1 MHPDTSARVN
11 CLTRSSTTYTLLPT
25 AEEAAVRSYCS
36 RTRSAEG
43 GSLRRWGR
51 VSGSSIGCR
60 PFEPAQRGAC
70 MATLARGVTV
80 QQSLVQR
87 LRAPRYAGYLLVLP
101 SIIYVLALIGF
112 PLVLG
117 VWYSLTNTTVAA
129 PGHFI
134 GLQNFVDVAKDPTF
148 RLAVRNTLIIG
159 IVATAAK
166 ITLSVALAFLML
178 GAFPGRGVMRVLFV
192 LPWTIP
198 IALSTIAYKWMF
210 VSQYSVVNWILI
222 QLGLVTE
229 PGINWLG
236 QAVPAMAAVIFVST
250 WRAVPFGAITVLAG
264 LTAIPTDVIEAA
276 RIDGAGWWAR
286 FTKVIVPIIAPILF
300 IALLFDLIFT
310 LSELTVVFILTGG
323 GPVDQTQVLANYAL
337 QVGVNGTQLGQGAAI
352 SLYMVPVLLVL
363 TILSLRHIAKREGM

>member
-1 MHPDTSARVN
+1 
-11 CLTRSSTTYTLLPT
+11 
-25 AEEAAVRSYCS
+25 
-36 RTRSAEG
+36 
-43 GSLRRWGR
+43 
-51 VSGSSIGCR
+51 
-60 PFEPAQRGAC
+60 
-70 MATLARGVTV
+70 MATLVRGVA
-80 QQSLVQR
+80 
-87 LRAPRYAGYLLVLP
+87 APRSIAQRFRTPRVAGYLLVMP
-101 SIIYVLALIGF
+101 AIVYVLALIGF

-117 VWYSLTNTTVAA
+117 LWYSLTNTTVAE
-129 PGHFI
+129 PGHFV

-159 IVATAAK
+159 IIATAAK
-166 ITLSVALAFLML
+166 ITLSVGLAFLML
-178 GAFPGRGVMRVLFV
+178 GQFPGRSVLRVLFV

-210 VSQYSVVNWILI
+210 ISQYSIINWILI
-222 QLGLVTE
+222 HLGILSD

-286 FTKVIVPIIAPILF
+286 FIKVIVPIIAPILF

-310 LSELTVVFILTGG
+310 LSELTVVYILTGG
-323 GPVDQTQVLANYAL
+323 GPVDSTQVLANYAL

-352 SLYMVPVLLVL
+352 SLYMFPVLLIL
-363 TILSLRHIAKREGM
+363 TILSLRHIAKREAM